1 MRRLLA
7 HRRQFAVFVAG
18 GVLSALVDIGLMQ
31 LLIAAGAHYAGAAT
45 AGFGAGLLVNYAFH
59 SRVTF
64 EAEASPVN
72 FVRYMCLVGMN
83 YGLTLCCVALAVQLG
98 AAPLFGKIVSL
109 PLVALNGF
117 ALGKYW
123 IFK

>member
-1 MRRLLA
+1 MRSLLA

-31 LLIAAGAHYAGAAT
+31 LLIVGGAHYASAAT

-64 EAEASPVN
+64 DTQASTGN
-72 FVRYMCLVGMN
+72 FARYLCLVGIN
-83 YGLTLCCVALAVQLG
+83 YGLTLACVALAVQLG
-98 AAPLFGKIVSL
+98 APPLFGKIVSL

-117 ALGKYW
+117 ALGKFW